1 MAINLRCGGLPAGR
15 RGRGVARGGAAPP
28 THRPKKKQ
36 TKRRARRRDDAQHRA
51 NCHYAERP
59 RDKGFAAHCMTF
71 PKVRD
76 GGPASL
82 EFVGLP
88 AEEAGCGAAVVAT
101 LHVSVTGTVCF
112 DAWHTFMREASPSRE
127 HGTPTTNV
135 LRALRRLKFKASRLP
150 TYLSLRN
157 LLPALT
163 EGDLVL
169 TSIRMPRQRPGDTHW
184 VVIAGCSERD
194 GILALNC
201 TGTPLFSKRW
211 ISWSE
216 VDERRNSFDIVFRVI
231 TCPGKWV
238 EDRRCHSL

>member
-1 MAINLRCGGLPAGR
+1 MNTIISPPLPDISR
-15 RGRGVARGGAAPP
+15 TRSKGGAVVITGIKGKHRMAP
-28 THRPKKKQ
+28 
-36 TKRRARRRDDAQHRA
+36 
-51 NCHYAERP
+51 Y
-59 RDKGFAAHCMTF
+59 
-71 PKVRD
+71 
-76 GGPASL
+76 S
-82 EFVGLP
+82 
-88 AEEAGCGAAVVAT
+88 CGAAVVAT

-112 DAWHTFMREASPSRE
+112 DAWHTFMSEASPSRE
-127 HGTPTTNV
+127 HGTPTANV
-135 LRALRRLKFKASRLP
+135 LRALLRLKFKASRLP